1 MKITAI
7 LSALAAATLVSAG
20 KFHTTQPG
28 KANVVPGAYI
38 IEYKDGISHSNA
50 HDNLKKHAV
59 DYKVRNEYDV
69 FNGAAITVKSDHD
82 GKALAAV
89 PGVKN
94 VWQVEIFSLP
104 KNEKPTKNKS
114 NGGDI
119 EAQSL
124 HHMTGVDV
132 LHKKYK
138 LTGKGVKVGI
148 IDTGIDYKHP
158 AFAASGATEGCFAR
172 YGKNCRIKYGWDF
185 VGDDYDG
192 RTEPKPDSDPMD
204 CQGHG
209 SHVAG
214 IVGGNALNIKTGPK
228 PATPW
233 VGVAPEVTFG
243 AYRIFGCAGSAGT
256 DVIMSAMEMAFNDG
270 MDIIN
275 MSLGGG
281 SSYKE
286 NPTAIL
292 GEKLI
297 AHGMNLG
304 GAAGNDGS
312 EGVWMV
318 SDTGLGETATSVASF
333 DNVYGMY
340 NTVSYAG
347 AKYPYSPSA
356 ATGNSPIAL
365 PASATLVPLVSK
377 AGALLDGCEAAAYT
391 GLDVKGKV
399 VLLIGDF
406 TRCGSVGRGEVAKA
420 AGAAGALVMS
430 VPFGLAGL
438 TGADGL
444 PMASIENRAGEAILA
459 AYKKNPKNAFTWSK
473 APTNSQVE
481 GGGAPSDFSSFGVDG
496 ELRSKPDIGAPGGN
510 IYSSYPRAKGSYT
523 LMSGTSMATPY
534 YVGSQ
539 ALYYQAKKSKP
550 SGVDIRRAFKNTAT
564 ISKNWDS
571 KTYTSAVKQGAGLV
585 NVLNAI
591 TATATI
597 SPDRLDLLDTVN
609 FRGVQK
615 ITIKNTGKKT
625 ETYTLSHVAADALNS
640 YSKGNT
646 WPEAIPV
653 IEADYASVKFSANKV
668 KIPAGK
674 SVKVTLTFTEPKK
687 GNAKQFP
694 LYSGYVIATP
704 SNEGSPAVHVPYIG
718 LKGAVRDVPMI
729 DASVG
734 APGLAYTKASGAI
747 ADLPE
752 GKFTF
757 NFKTAAPTIQVR
769 YGSHSPDATI
779 RVYDAKTKAFLGFVN
794 SRMEGPAFGATGR
807 MTNLD
812 ENSNLSIRNFDWHG
826 QVFKTEN
833 STATPVQVAAGSYN
847 LVVASQKKL
856 TKGAYPADFEIFEL
870 PTVIVSA

>member
-1 MKITAI
+1 
-7 LSALAAATLVSAG
+7 
-20 KFHTTQPG
+20 
-28 KANVVPGAYI
+28 
-38 IEYKDGISHSNA
+38 
-50 HDNLKKHAV
+50 
-59 DYKVRNEYDV
+59 
-69 FNGAAITVKSDHD
+69 
-82 GKALAAV
+82 
-89 PGVKN
+89 
-94 VWQVEIFSLP
+94 
-104 KNEKPTKNKS
+104 
-114 NGGDI
+114 
-119 EAQSL
+119 
-124 HHMTGVDV
+124 
-132 LHKKYK
+132 
-138 LTGKGVKVGI
+138 
-148 IDTGIDYKHP
+148 
-158 AFAASGATEGCFAR
+158 
-172 YGKNCRIKYGWDF
+172 
-185 VGDDYDG
+185 
-192 RTEPKPDSDPMD
+192 
-204 CQGHG
+204 
-209 SHVAG
+209 
-214 IVGGNALNIKTGPK
+214 
-228 PATPW
+228 
-233 VGVAPEVTFG
+233 
-243 AYRIFGCAGSAGT
+243 
-256 DVIMSAMEMAFNDG
+256 
-270 MDIIN
+270 

-318 SDTGLGETATSVASF
+318 SDTGLGETATAVASF

-340 NTVSYAG
+340 NTISYAG
-347 AKYPYSPSA
+347 VKYPYSPSE
-356 ATGNSPIAL
+356 ATGSAPIAL
-365 PASATLVPLVSK
+365 PASATLVPLFDKS
-377 AGALLDGCEAAAYT
+377 GALQDGCDAAQYT
-391 GLDVKGKV
+391 GVDIKGKV

-406 TRCGSVGRGEVAKA
+406 ARCGSVGRGNIAKD

-438 TGADGL
+438 TGAPGL
-444 PMASIENRAGEAILA
+444 PMASIENRAAEAILA
-459 AYKKNPKNAFTWSK
+459 AYKKDPKNAITWSK
-473 APTNSQVE
+473 APTNNQVE

-510 IYSSYPRAKGSYT
+510 IYSAYPVAKGSYT

-550 SGVDIRRAFKNTAT
+550 SGADVRRAFKNTAT
-564 ISKNWDS
+564 ISKNWKS

-591 TATATI
+591 TATTSI

-640 YSKGNT
+640 YSKGNSF
-646 WPEAIPV
+646 PAPIPV

-674 SVKVTLTFTEPKK
+674 SVKVTLTFTEPKN
-687 GNAKQFP
+687 GDAKHFP

-729 DASVG
+729 DTDVG
-734 APGLAYTKASGAI
+734 APGLAYTKSNGAV
-747 ADLPE
+747 ADLDTKVPDF
-752 GKFTF
+752 KF

-779 RVYDAKTKAFLGFVN
+779 RVHDAKTDAFLGFVN
-794 SRMEGPAFGATGR
+794 SRKWGSAFGATGR
-807 MTNLD
+807 MTMLD
-812 ENSNLSIRNFDWHG
+812 EYHNLNIRNYDWHG
-826 QVFKTEN
+826 QVFKTADP
-833 STATPVQVAAGSYN
+833 TATPVLLPAGAYK

-856 TKGAYPADFEIFEL
+856 TKGVYPADFEIFEL
-870 PTVIVSA
+870 PTVNVTA

>member
-7 LSALAAATLVSAG
+7 LSALAAASLVSAG
-20 KFHTTQPG
+20 KFHSTKPG

-38 IEYKDGISHSNA
+38 IEYKDGISRSNA
-50 HDNLKKHAV
+50 HDNLKKHAI

-69 FNGAAITVKSDHD
+69 FNGAAITVKSQHD
-82 GKALAAV
+82 GEALAAV

-104 KNEKPTKNKS
+104 KNEKPAKNGS
-114 NGGDI
+114 DV

-158 AFAASGATEGCFAR
+158 AFAAPGATEGCFAR
-172 YGKNCRIKYGWDF
+172 YGKNCRVKYGWDF
-185 VGDDYDG
+185 VGDDYNG
-192 RTEPKPDSDPMD
+192 ATEPKPDSDPMD

-243 AYRIFGCAGSAGT
+243 AYRIFGCAGNAGT
-256 DVIMSAMEMAFNDG
+256 DVIMAAMEMAFNDG

-333 DNVYGMY
+333 DNAYGMY

-347 AKYPYSPSA
+347 ATYPYSPSV
-356 ATGNSPIAL
+356 ATGNTPIAL
-365 PASATLVPLVSK
+365 PATATLFPLLDK
-377 AGALLDGCEAAAYT
+377 AGALQDGCDAAAYT

-406 TRCGSVGRGEVAKA
+406 SRCGSVGRGNVAKSV
-420 AGAAGALVMS
+420 GAAGALVVS

-444 PMASIENRAGEAILA
+444 PMAAIENRAGEAMLA
-459 AYKKNPKNAFTWSK
+459 AYKKNAKNAFTWSK
-473 APTNSQVE
+473 APTNNQVE
-481 GGGAPSDFSSFGVDG
+481 GGGAPSGFSSFGVDG

-550 SGVDIRRAFKNTAT
+550 SGADARRAFKNTAT
-564 ISKNWDS
+564 IAKNWGS
-571 KTYTSAVKQGAGLV
+571 KTYASAVKQGAGLV

-591 TATATI
+591 TATTAI

-625 ETYTLSHVAADALNS
+625 ETYTLSHVPADALNS
-640 YSKGNT
+640 YAKGNT
-646 WPEAIPV
+646 FPEAVPT

-674 SVKVTLTFTEPKK
+674 SVKVTLTFTEPKN
-687 GNAKQFP
+687 GDAKHFP

-729 DASVG
+729 DTDIG
-734 APGLAYTKASGAI
+734 APGLASINAKGEI
-747 ADLPE
+747 AEVATPAT
-752 GKFTF
+752 FAF
-757 NFKTAAPTIQVR
+757 NFNTAAPTIQLR

-779 RVYDAKTKAFLGFVN
+779 RVYDAKTNTFLGFVN
-794 SRMEGPAFGATGR
+794 SRIWGPAFGATGR
-807 MTNLD
+807 MTTHD
-812 ENSNLSIRNFDWHG
+812 EDGNVNIRNYDWHG
-826 QVFKTEN
+826 QVFKTEDA
-833 STATPVQVAAGSYN
+833 TTTPVLLTAGSYN

-856 TKGAYPADFEIFEL
+856 TKGAYPADFEIINL
-870 PTVIVSA
+870 PTITVSA

>member
-7 LSALAAATLVSAG
+7 LSALAAVTLVSAG
-20 KFHTTQPG
+20 KFHVTQPG

-38 IEYKDGISHSNA
+38 IEYKDGVSRSNA
-50 HDNLKKHAV
+50 HDNLKKHAI

-69 FNGAAITVKSDHD
+69 FNGAAITVKSEH
-82 GKALAAV
+82 GGEAIAAV

-94 VWQVEIFSLP
+94 VWQVELFSLP
-104 KNEKPTKNKS
+104 KNEKPTKDKK
-114 NGGDI
+114 GGDL
-119 EAQSL
+119 EAKSL

-132 LHKKYK
+132 LHKKYN

-158 AFAASGATEGCFAR
+158 AFAAPGATEGCFAR

-185 VGDDYDG
+185 VGDAYNGD
-192 RTEPKPDSDPMD
+192 TQPIPDSDPMD

-243 AYRIFGCAGSAGT
+243 AYRIFGCAGNAGT
-256 DVIMSAMEMAFNDG
+256 DVIMAAMEMAFNDG

-318 SDTGLGETATSVASF
+318 SDTGLGETATAVASF

-340 NTVSYAG
+340 NTVGYAG
-347 AKYPYSPSA
+347 AKYPYSPSEA
-356 ATGNSPIAL
+356 WGTTPIAL
-365 PASATLVPLVSK
+365 PATATLVPLFDK
-377 AGALLDGCEAAAYT
+377 AGVLQDGCDAAAYT

-406 TRCGSVGRGEVAKA
+406 SRCGSVGRGGIAKT
-420 AGAAGALVMS
+420 AGASGALVIS

-438 TGADGL
+438 TGVEGM
-444 PMASIENRAGEAILA
+444 PMASIENRAGEALLA
-459 AYKKNPKNAFTWSK
+459 AYKKNAKNAVTWSK
-473 APTNSQVE
+473 APTNNQVE

-510 IYSSYPRAKGSYT
+510 IYSSYPTAKGSYT

-539 ALYYQAKKSKP
+539 ALYYQAKKTKP
-550 SGVDIRRAFKNTAT
+550 SGVDVRRAFKNTAT
-564 ISKNWDS
+564 ISKNWNS

-591 TATATI
+591 TATTAI

-625 ETYTLSHVAADALNS
+625 ETYTLSHIAADALNS
-640 YSKGNT
+640 YGKGNT
-646 WPEAIPV
+646 FPEAIPV
-653 IEADYASVKFSANKV
+653 IEADYATVKFSANKV

-687 GNAKQFP
+687 GDAKHFP
-694 LYSGYVIATP
+694 LYSGFVIATP

-729 DASVG
+729 DTDAG
-734 APGLAYTKASGAI
+734 APGLGYTKASGAV
-747 ADLPE
+747 APAPKD
-752 GKFTF
+752 FAF
-757 NFKTAAPTIQVR
+757 NFKTAAPTVQIR

-794 SRMEGPAFGATGR
+794 SRNWGPAFGATGR
-807 MTNLD
+807 MTMLDQDHNL
-812 ENSNLSIRNFDWHG
+812 NIRNFDWHG
-826 QVFKTEN
+826 QVFKTED
-833 STATPVQVAAGSYN
+833 STTTPVLLPAGSYN

-856 TKGAYPADFEIFEL
+856 TKGVYPADFEIFEL
-870 PTVIVSA
+870 PTINVV